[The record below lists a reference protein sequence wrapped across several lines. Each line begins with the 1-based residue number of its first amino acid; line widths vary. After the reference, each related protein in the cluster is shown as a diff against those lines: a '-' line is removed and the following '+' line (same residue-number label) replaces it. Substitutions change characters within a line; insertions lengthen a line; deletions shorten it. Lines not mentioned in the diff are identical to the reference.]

1 MIYTDKD
8 FVLLYAHN
16 VPVKGDDE
24 GVIYDLQKGRLL
36 HIPADIVDVFNDSRK
51 LNMGQLKKN
60 THLLMNPSWTSTWST
75 SSDKTGPLS
84 QIILSAIRP

>member
-24 GVIYDLQKGRLL
+24 GVIYDLQKEDFCTSRL
-36 HIPADIVDVFNDSRK
+36 
-51 LNMGQLKKN
+51 
-60 THLLMNPSWTSTWST
+60 TLLMCST
-75 SSDKTGPLS
+75 
-84 QIILSAIRP
+84 ILGN